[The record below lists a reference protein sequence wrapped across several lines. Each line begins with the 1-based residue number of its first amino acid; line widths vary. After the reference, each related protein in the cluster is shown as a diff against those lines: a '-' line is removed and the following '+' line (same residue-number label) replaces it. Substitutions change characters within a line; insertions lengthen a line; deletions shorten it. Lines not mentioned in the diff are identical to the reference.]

1 MTASMFEETLHSAVG
16 QRMVVDRPLFEAD
29 SGLQK
34 VLVFEN
40 AVYGRVMAID
50 GVVQVTLKDE
60 FIYHEMLTHVALLS
74 HGAAR
79 DVLVIGGGDGGT
91 IRRVLEHDTVS
102 RVTLVELDRTVIDLA
117 RQYMPDVGGTAFD
130 DPRLDLVIAE
140 GGAFLANSRDQWD
153 VIIVDGTDP
162 VGPGLELYS
171 DRFYGGCRKC
181 LRPGGVLVSQ
191 CGVPFLQP
199 DSLAGSSGRL
209 ARIFPAVRCFTA
221 AIPSYYGGDMAF
233 LWAGERFEQA
243 TPDLTDLRDRWTAAG
258 LTTRFY
264 SPERHLGSFALPG
277 FIEAL
282 IAR

>member
-1 MTASMFEETLHSAVG
+1 
-16 QRMVVDRPLFEAD
+16 MVVDRPLFEAD

-40 AVYGRVMAID
+40 SVYGRVMAID
-50 GVVQVTLKDE
+50 GVVQVTSNDE

-117 RQYMPDVGGTAFD
+117 RQFMPEVGGTAFD
-130 DPRLDLVIAE
+130 DPRLELVIAE
-140 GGAFLANSRDQWD
+140 GGAFLADSRDQWD

-171 DRFYGGCRKC
+171 DRFYSGCRKC

-233 LWAGERFEQA
+233 LWAGARFEQA
-243 TPDLTDLRDRWTAAG
+243 TPDLADLRDRWTAAG
-258 LTTRFY
+258 LATRFY

-277 FIEAL
+277 FIATL
-282 IAR
+282 LPR